1 MNFSFAKIHVYLR
14 QMKIF
19 KLLNY
24 NKILK
29 NSITNGGKNTPKL
42 HLYHI
47 FHLLDAFLYHIR

>member
-24 NKILK
+24 KEILK
-29 NSITNGGKNTPKL
+29 KLSPIVKNAPKQ
-42 HLYHI
+42 HLNHI

>member
-29 NSITNGGKNTPKL
+29 KSIINGGKNTPK
-42 HLYHI
+42 
-47 FHLLDAFLYHIR
+47 

>member
-24 NKILK
+24 NEILK
-29 NSITNGGKNTPKL
+29 KSIANGGKNTSK
-42 HLYHI
+42 
-47 FHLLDAFLYHIR
+47 

>member
-24 NKILK
+24 NEILK
-29 NSITNGGKNTPKL
+29 KTTINAGKNTPK
-42 HLYHI
+42 
-47 FHLLDAFLYHIR
+47 